1 MKSFALPLLVAL
13 ALVLS
18 AYAEGTERV
27 CAGVLTD
34 MRVIG
39 VTIGDC
45 DLNSISESEF
55 KRITDICGAPGGIDD
70 EANETKCRIEAI
82 VSPHKSIPS
91 KNHGYGAPVYVVQKV
106 LKVEK
111 R

>member
-1 MKSFALPLLVAL
+1 M
-13 ALVLS
+13 
-18 AYAEGTERV
+18 V
-27 CAGVLTD
+27 CTGAFTD

-45 DLNSISESEF
+45 DLNSISDNEF
-55 KRITDICGAPGGIDD
+55 KLITDICGTPGGIDNT
-70 EANETKCRIEAI
+70 NETKCSVRAT
-82 VSPHKSIPS
+82 VSPHKFIPREH
-91 KNHGYGAPVYVVQKV
+91 HGYGAPVYVVQKV